1 VTDVT
6 RQLTIDELARETGMT
21 VRNIRAHQSRG
32 LVPPPL
38 LRGRTGYYGPAHVS
52 RIELIRDMQSQGFNL
67 EAIKRLLQDAN
78 GSSEEVLRFTRE
90 VREPW
95 EPEEPQEIPLTEL
108 AERVGGNADPKLL
121 RRAVDLGFLKMV
133 DDERVL
139 ALSPRLLNAGR
150 ELAELGISPET
161 ALDVLTRMRESAE
174 NVAEAYVKLFLDEV
188 WKPFD
193 DAGRPQERWPE
204 IRAALERLRPLAGE
218 ALLAVFGIAM
228 TEATDAAFGR
238 ELGRVLG
245 EDVSRP
251 EAETPSES

>member
-32 LVPPPL
+32 LLPPPA
-38 LRGRTGYYGPAHVS
+38 LRGRTGIYGPEHVR
-52 RIELIRDMQSQGFNL
+52 RIELIREMQSQGFNL
-67 EAIKRLLQDAN
+67 EAIKRLIANAN

-90 VREPW
+90 IREPW
-95 EPEEPQEIPLTEL
+95 EPEEPQEIPIDHL
-108 AERVGGNADPKLL
+108 AERFGTGADPALL
-121 RRAVDLGFLKMV
+121 RRAVELGFLQTL
-133 DDERVL
+133 DNERVL
-139 ALSPRLLNAGR
+139 AVSPRLLNAGS

-174 NVAEAYVKLFLDEV
+174 NVAEAYVQLFLDEV
-188 WKPFD
+188 WKPFEE
-193 DAGRPQERWPE
+193 AGRPQERWPE
-204 IRAALERLRPLAGE
+204 IRDALERLRPLAGE

-238 ELGRVLG
+238 ELERVLG
-245 EDVSRP
+245 EGVRRP